1 MEHRYLKI
9 ALTLSVAL
17 LALFYVAHNIVN
29 WSSATGAVG
38 YVLSQQDHQ
47 AYPASLLPPIASRT
61 VHAIV
66 TGIICAGE
74 LVAGA
79 VSLIGAWRLWSAR
92 KTDTVAFAAAKRLAV
107 IGTGIAA
114 LVWFF
119 LFAVFGG
126 ALFQMWQTEV
136 GAASLEGAWQFSG
149 LSFLTLLYLT
159 LPYGEAREG

>member
-17 LALFYVAHNIVN
+17 LALLYVAHNIVN
-29 WSSATGAVG
+29 WSSATGAIG

-47 AYPASLLPPIASRT
+47 AYPASLLPPIVSPA

-66 TGIICAGE
+66 TGIICVGE
-74 LVAGA
+74 VIAGA

-92 KTDTVAFAAAKRLAV
+92 KADIVAFAAAKRLAV

-114 LVWFF
+114 LVWF

-136 GAASLEGAWQFSG
+136 GAASLESAWQFSG

-159 LPYGEAREG
+159 LPYGEAREA

>member
-17 LALFYVAHNIVN
+17 LALFYVTHNVIN
-29 WSSATGAVG
+29 WSAATGAVG

-47 AYPASLLPPIASRT
+47 AYPASLLPPIVSPA
-61 VHAIV
+61 VHGIV
-66 TGIICAGE
+66 TAIICAAEAAAGIIA
-74 LVAGA
+74 LV
-79 VSLIGAWRLWSAR
+79 GAWRLWTAR
-92 KTDTVAFAAAKRLAV
+92 KADTVAFAAAKRLAV
-107 IGTGIAA
+107 IGSGMAA

-119 LFAVFGG
+119 LFAVFAG

-159 LPYGEAREG
+159 LPYGEAREA

>member
-17 LALFYVAHNIVN
+17 LALFYAAHNIVN

-47 AYPASLLPPIASRT
+47 AYSASLLPPIVSPA
-61 VHAIV
+61 VHAII

-74 LVAGA
+74 IAAG
-79 VSLIGAWRLWSAR
+79 VMCLIGAWRLWIAR
-92 KTDTVAFAAAKRLAV
+92 NADTVAFAAAKRLAV
-107 IGTGIAA
+107 IGAGFAA

-159 LPYGEAREG
+159 LPYGEAREA

>member
-29 WSSATGAVG
+29 WGSATGAVG

-47 AYPASLLPPIASRT
+47 AYPASLLPPIVSPAM
-61 VHAIV
+61 HAIV
-66 TGIICAGE
+66 TGLICAAE
-74 LVAGA
+74 VAAGA
-79 VSLIGAWRLWSAR
+79 VCLVGAWRLWIAR
-92 KTDTVAFAAAKRLAV
+92 KADTGAFAASKRLAV
-107 IGTGIAA
+107 IGTGTAA

-136 GAASLEGAWQFSG
+136 GAASLVGAWQFSG

-159 LPYGEAREG
+159 LPYGEVREA

>member
-17 LALFYVAHNIVN
+17 LALIYAAHNIVN
-29 WSSATGAVG
+29 WNSATGAVG

-47 AYPASLLPPIASRT
+47 AYPASLLPPIVSPA
-61 VHAIV
+61 VHAII
-66 TGIICAGE
+66 TGMICVGEVAAG
-74 LVAGA
+74 V
-79 VSLIGAWRLWSAR
+79 VSLIGAWRLWVAR
-92 KTDTVAFAAAKRLAV
+92 KADTVAFTAAKRLAV
-107 IGTGIAA
+107 IGAGIAA

-159 LPYGEAREG
+159 LPYGEAREA